1 MGDSVRSIQD
11 YYKHHIASVQGNL
24 RRRGDQYLAAV
35 DAQQLVE
42 YYYSTYKLPEIALVD
57 GGKPKVIPDDPSS
70 TRNAL
75 DSVPVTIRFDVEKE
89 DKIDLVLNLE
99 NTQPK
104 ESESEIHFDKN
115 GFFIRTNLL
124 PQNAKEIVEKY
135 EQMVLQI
142 VTRKNTEV
150 HKGNEAFREQLVN
163 IITERKSKLKI
174 QTDMIGKL
182 SEIIPITQRTEPL
195 SPVVSLTKKK
205 QIVINPPQPRVS
217 VDPKID
223 PKILEAIIDVL
234 VRGGRTF
241 ETAPETF
248 VKLNEEDLRNIL
260 ISFLN
265 GNFELHAVAEA
276 FNKLGKSDISLRYSG
291 NNLFVAEC
299 KFWGGVDLY
308 NNAID
313 QLFKYLTWRENI
325 GVLIAFVRERDFTS
339 IIRKSKEATSSHTTF
354 IAGSLREKAAS
365 YFVTRH
371 LFPEDKEKNIE
382 IHHLLFTIHSPRQ
395 PQN

>member
-11 YYKHHIASVQGNL
+11 YYKHHMASVQGNL
-24 RRRGDQYLAAV
+24 SRRGDRYLAGV
-35 DAQQLVE
+35 DVQRLVE
-42 YYYSTYKLPEIALVD
+42 YYYSKYKLPEIVLVD
-57 GGKPKVIPDDPSS
+57 SGKPKVIPDDPSS

-75 DSVPVTIRFDVEKE
+75 DSVPVTIRFDIEKE
-89 DKIDLVLNLE
+89 DKIELVLNLE

-104 ESESEIHFDKN
+104 ESEIHSDEN
-115 GFFIRTNLL
+115 GFYIRTNLV

-135 EQMVLQI
+135 EQMISQLVI
-142 VTRKNTEV
+142 HKNTEV
-150 HKGNEAFREQLVN
+150 RRGNEVFREQLVN
-163 IITERKSKLKI
+163 LITERKSKLKI
-174 QTDMIGKL
+174 QTDMIGQL
-182 SEIIPITQRTEPL
+182 SQIIPIVQRIKPF
-195 SPVVSLTKKK
+195 SPVVPLTKKK
-205 QIVINPPQPRVS
+205 QIVINPPQPRIS

-223 PKILEAIIDVL
+223 PDILEAIIDVL
-234 VRGGRTF
+234 IRGGKTF

-248 VKLNEEDLRNIL
+248 AKLNEEDLRNIL

-299 KFWGGVDLY
+299 KFWGGADLY
-308 NNAID
+308 DDAID

-354 IAGSLREKAAS
+354 MADSLREKAAS

-371 LFPEDKEKNIE
+371 IFPEDKEKNIE
-382 IHHLLFTIHSPRQ
+382 IHHLLFTIHSPR
-395 PQN
+395 

>member
-1 MGDSVRSIQD
+1 MGDSVRSIRD
-11 YYKHHIASVQGNL
+11 YYKHHMASVQGNL
-24 RRRGDQYLAAV
+24 RRRGDQYLAGV
-35 DAQQLVE
+35 DVQQLVE
-42 YYYSTYKLPEIALVD
+42 YYYSMYKLPEIALID
-57 GGKPKVIPDDPSS
+57 SGEPKVIPDNPSS

-75 DSVPVTIRFDVEKE
+75 DSVPVTIRFDVEKV

-104 ESESEIHFDKN
+104 EIESEIDSDGN
-115 GFFIRTNLL
+115 GFFVRTNLVL
-124 PQNAKEIVEKY
+124 QNAREIVEKY
-135 EQMVLQI
+135 KQMVLQLVI
-142 VTRKNTEV
+142 HKNTDV
-150 HKGNEAFREQLVN
+150 RKGNEAFREQLVK
-163 IITERKSKLKI
+163 IITERKSKLEI
-174 QTDMIGKL
+174 QTGMIRQL
-182 SEIIPITQRTEPL
+182 SQIIPIVQRSEPL
-195 SPVVSLTKKK
+195 SPVVPLTEKK
-205 QIVINPPQPRVS
+205 QIVVNPPQPRLS

-248 VKLNEEDLRNIL
+248 AKLNEEDLRNIL

-276 FNKLGKSDISLRYSG
+276 FNKLGKSDISLRYSS

-308 NNAID
+308 NDAID

-339 IIRKSKEATSSHTTF
+339 IIRKSKESTSSHTTF

-382 IHHLLFTIHSPRQ
+382 IHHLLFTIHSPR
-395 PQN
+395 

>member
-1 MGDSVRSIQD
+1 MGDSVRSIQN
-11 YYKHHIASVQGNL
+11 YYKHHMASVQGNL
-24 RRRGDQYLAAV
+24 RRRGDQYLAGV
-35 DAQQLVE
+35 DVQQLVE
-42 YYYSTYKLPEIALVD
+42 YYCSMYKLPEIALMD
-57 GGKPKVIPDDPSS
+57 SREPKVIPDNPSS

-75 DSVPVTIRFDVEKE
+75 DSVPVTIRFDVEKVN
-89 DKIDLVLNLE
+89 KIDLVLSLE

-104 ESESEIHFDKN
+104 ESESEIDSDEN
-115 GFFIRTNLL
+115 GFFVRTNLVL
-124 PQNAKEIVEKY
+124 QNAKEIVEKY
-135 EQMVLQI
+135 RQIVLQLVI
-142 VTRKNTEV
+142 RKNTDV
-150 HKGNEAFREQLVN
+150 RKGNEAFREQLVK
-163 IITERKSKLKI
+163 IITERKSKLEI
-174 QTDMIGKL
+174 QTGMIRQL
-182 SEIIPITQRTEPL
+182 SRIIPIVQRSEPL
-195 SPVVSLTKKK
+195 SPVVPLTEKK
-205 QIVINPPQPRVS
+205 QIVVNPPQPRVS
-217 VDPKID
+217 VDPKVD

-248 VKLNEEDLRNIL
+248 AKLNEEDLRNIL

-308 NNAID
+308 NDAID

-325 GVLIAFVRERDFTS
+325 GVLIAFVRERDFTP
-339 IIRKSKEATSSHTTF
+339 IIRKSKESTSSHTTF

-382 IHHLLFTIHSPRQ
+382 IHHLLFTIHSPR
-395 PQN
+395 

>member
-1 MGDSVRSIQD
+1 MGDLVRSIQH
-11 YYKHHIASVQGNL
+11 YYKHHMASVQGNL
-24 RRRGDQYLAAV
+24 SRRGDHYLAGV
-35 DAQQLVE
+35 DALQLAE
-42 YYYSTYKLPEIALVD
+42 YYYPMYKLPEIALVD
-57 GGKPKVIPDDPSS
+57 GGEPKVIPDDPSS

-89 DKIDLVLNLE
+89 DKIDLVLSLE
-99 NTQPK
+99 DTQLE
-104 ESESEIHFDKN
+104 ESESEIHSGEN
-115 GFFIRTNLL
+115 GFFIRTNLA
-124 PQNAKEIVEKY
+124 PQNAEEIVEKY
-135 EQMVLQI
+135 KQMVLQL

-150 HKGNEAFREQLVN
+150 RRGNEVFREQLVKA
-163 IITERKSKLKI
+163 IAERKSKLEI
-174 QTDMIGKL
+174 QTDMIGQL
-182 SEIIPITQRTEPL
+182 SQIIPIVQRPKPL
-195 SPVVSLTKKK
+195 APVVPLTRKK

-223 PKILEAIIDVL
+223 PQILEAIIDVL

-241 ETAPETF
+241 ETTPETF
-248 VKLNEEDLRNIL
+248 AKLDEEELRNIL

-299 KFWGGVDLY
+299 KFWGGANLY
-308 NNAID
+308 SAATD

-325 GVLIAFVRERDFTS
+325 GVLITFVRERDFTS

-354 IAGSLREKAAS
+354 VADSLREKAAS

-382 IHHLLFTIHSPRQ
+382 IHHLLFTIHSPRS
-395 PQN
+395 